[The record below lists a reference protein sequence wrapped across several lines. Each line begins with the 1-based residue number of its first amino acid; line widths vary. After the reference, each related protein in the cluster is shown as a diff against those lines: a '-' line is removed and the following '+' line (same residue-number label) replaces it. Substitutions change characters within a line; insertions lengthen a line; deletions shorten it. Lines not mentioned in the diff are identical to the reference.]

1 MLYAQ
6 KRNGKYFC
14 SPTSGCENLVIL
26 TTTLEGMRLRGG
38 GPAYVKVGRLVRY
51 SDELLEQ
58 WLLANQVGSTSQ
70 QINSSISCHICQYQ

>member
-1 MLYAQ
+1 MSFMTTQQAADKLGIS
-6 KRNGKYFC
+6 KR
-14 SPTSGCENLVIL
+14 
-26 TTTLEGMRLRGG
+26 TLEGMRLRGG

>member
-1 MLYAQ
+1 MSFMTTQQAADKLGIS
-6 KRNGKYFC
+6 KR
-14 SPTSGCENLVIL
+14 
-26 TTTLEGMRLRGG
+26 TLEGMRLRGG

-70 QINSSISCHICQYQ
+70 QINSSISFHICQYQ

>member
-1 MLYAQ
+1 MSFMTTQQAADKLGIS
-6 KRNGKYFC
+6 KR
-14 SPTSGCENLVIL
+14 
-26 TTTLEGMRLRGG
+26 TLEGMRLRGG

-70 QINSSISCHICQYQ
+70 QINSSISCHICQFKNRVRN

>member
-1 MLYAQ
+1 MSFMTTQQAADKLGIS
-6 KRNGKYFC
+6 KR
-14 SPTSGCENLVIL
+14 
-26 TTTLEGMRLRGG
+26 TLEGMRLRGG
-38 GPAYVKVGRLVRY
+38 GPAYIKVGRLVRY